1 MEGVI
6 AVRLILYH
14 LGTPSQR
21 LGDKKGINS
30 FMREY
35 TDFTIKHYD
44 FIPNIE
50 SKPFKATIIVKDSQN
65 REHSIKVGVDSNLME
80 EVEKKIKYLE
90 QRGMKLKE
98 VKYSTP

>member
-1 MEGVI
+1 MKGMI

-35 TDFTIKHYD
+35 TDFLIKENI
-44 FIPNIE
+44 IPDIE
-50 SKPFKATIIVKDSQN
+50 SKPFKATIIMTDSLE
-65 REHSIKVGVDSNLME
+65 RERIINVGVDSNLLE
-80 EVEKKIKYLE
+80 EVNKKVKYLE
-90 QRGMKLKE
+90 SRGLKFKE
-98 VKYSTP
+98 VKY